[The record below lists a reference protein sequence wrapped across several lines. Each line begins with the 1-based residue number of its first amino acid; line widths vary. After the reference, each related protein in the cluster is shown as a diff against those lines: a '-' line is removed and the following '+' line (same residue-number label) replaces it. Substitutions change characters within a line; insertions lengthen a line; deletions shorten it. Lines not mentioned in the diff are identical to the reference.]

1 MSGRAEIEQ
10 YNYTEF
16 FGSEDFMAFR
26 TILSAGE
33 RAPDFEAVLLET
45 GERVRL
51 SDYWKKS
58 DVLLE
63 FGSVT

>member
-1 MSGRAEIEQ
+1 MSDQAEVEQ
-10 YNYTEF
+10 YNYEEF
-16 FGSEDFMAFR
+16 VGSEDFMAFR

-33 RAPDFEAVLLET
+33 RAPDFDAVLLKT
-45 GERVRL
+45 GELVRL
-51 SDYWKKS
+51 SDYWKKA